1 MTKIKYRSGSSSAF
15 FQSLD
20 NEIGKLL
27 SSTGLLVN
35 AKRKLWIKMIFY
47 FLLHASAYLILFLV
61 PHKEITGLLFSY
73 AFVGLSGLLLGFNV
87 SHDALHGSF
96 SKNKRVN
103 QWLYHISF
111 NIQGNNAYL
120 WKIRHNSSHHIFPNV
135 DGCDA
140 DIDDNPFIRL
150 SPQHRLRKY
159 QRYQH
164 IYSFFVYCFYTLH
177 WFVFKDAL
185 YLFSKKVANLQH
197 KKHPPKQIALFFG
210 WKLLY
215 LLLLLILPVI
225 AGYPLKDVLLCF
237 FIMHVV
243 NSLAFIHF
251 LIATHFCM
259 ETSFPVQDENGFLPD
274 DYYTHQLATSLDYLP
289 ESKLCNLFIGGF
301 NAHAAHHLYP
311 KLPHTIYPAI
321 SGIIEQ
327 KAKEFNIPYHK
338 LTLRDAIVSHY
349 RYLKKMGGSQQP
361 GKLIHSN
368 QHQYE
373 MSPKKKSNSCPHPG
387 HCSACSLCP
396 K

>member
-1 MTKIKYRSGSSSAF
+1 MTKIKFRAGSSSTF

-20 NEIGKLL
+20 SEIGQLL
-27 SSTGLLVN
+27 RSTALLTK

-47 FLLHASAYLILFLV
+47 FGLHASAYCLLFFV
-61 PHKEITGLLFSY
+61 PHKELPGLILTYVFIG
-73 AFVGLSGLLLGFNV
+73 VSGLLLGFNV

-103 QWLYHISF
+103 HWLYHLSF

-150 SPQHRLRKY
+150 SPQHRLRNY

-177 WFVFKDAL
+177 WFLFKDAL
-185 YLFSKKVANLQH
+185 YMFKKNVANLQS
-197 KKHPPKQIALFFG
+197 KKHPPSQVVLFFA

-215 LLLLLILPVI
+215 LFMLLVLPVLT
-225 AGYPLKDVLLCF
+225 GYSFAEVLLCF

-259 ETSFPVQDENGFLPD
+259 ETQFPVQDEQGFLPY

-289 ESKLCNLFIGGF
+289 HSKVCNLFIGGF

-311 KLPHTIYPAI
+311 KLPHTIYPEI
-321 SGIIEQ
+321 SGLIEQ
-327 KAKEFNIPYHK
+327 KAKEFKMPYNK
-338 LTLRDAIVSHY
+338 LSLWGAIRSHY
-349 RYLKKMGGSQQP
+349 RYLKLMGNTTVRPVTTTIS
-361 GKLIHSN
+361 
-368 QHQYE
+368 
-373 MSPKKKSNSCPHPG
+373 
-387 HCSACSLCP
+387 
-396 K
+396 